1 MMMLYNYYFIIII
14 IYFFF
19 FHSFFSSALLV
30 FLDNSSVPASIK
42 LAPIHQRNA
51 NGSSK
56 MAYPKKA

>member
-1 MMMLYNYYFIIII
+1 MMLYNYYYFII
-14 IYFFF
+14 IYFS
-19 FHSFFSSALLV
+19 HSFFSSALLV
-30 FLDNSSVPASIK
+30 FLDNNSVPANIK